1 MLAVP
6 RGSVEG
12 EGSKRF
18 VYVVKRGELGAR
30 RAWSGA
36 RFTWASPIRPITKSS
51 RGLNE
56 GEMIALPG
64 DVDLKDGM
72 VVRIMNTDDS
82 AVRARQD
89 GN

>member
-1 MLAVP
+1 VLAVP

-12 EGSKRF
+12 EGSKRY
-18 VYVVKRGELGAR
+18 VYVVKRGELGKMRLER
-30 RAWSGA
+30 REIQVGIADS
-36 RFTWASPIRPITKSS
+36 TNYEVVS
-51 RGLNE
+51 GLNA

-72 VVRIMNTDDS
+72 PVRIMNTDDS